1 MTQYDQTTGLIIDP
15 GWKAITAPICARA
28 VCTEK
33 FVFDLIKLYAAERP
47 PPVSSLITAARSRIE
62 IITANFLNNLHRSK
76 HNMGAQ
82 PHHVDALKSRAAE
95 ASEVAR
101 ELRAGFAKLGAIR
114 RLAAKFSLSPIEA
127 TASRRRMTVGL
138 HAAALD
144 LAQMEELNT
153 SKMKSLPTKGLLAD
167 LEYLAAGGKPDQ
179 VLMTAAA
186 RGLDDLIDQI
196 DAAIYERSER
206 SERLKFGHASMQE
219 ARLIFIGGCLVVMK
233 ALTHL
238 QPSTTFNPY
247 AEPEDGNSNSTT
259 RALAFAFEEVRGGL
273 VAWNEG
279 RILRDGTLTNLP
291 STQLSSAQNE
301 LLEDRI
307 LFPSLS
313 LLRQEVIKLTCA

>member
-28 VCTEK
+28 VCTDK

-47 PPVSSLITAARSRIE
+47 PLVSSQITAARTQVE

-82 PHHVDALKSRAAE
+82 AHHVDALKSLAAE

-127 TASRRRMTVGL
+127 TASRRRMRVGL
-138 HAAALD
+138 HAAAFD

-153 SKMKSLPTKGLLAD
+153 PKMKSLPTKGLLAD

-179 VLMTAAA
+179 LLMTAAA
-186 RGLDDLIDQI
+186 RRLDDLIDQI
-196 DAAIYERSER
+196 DAAISER
-206 SERLKFGHASMQE
+206 SKRLNNVQASMQE

-233 ALTHL
+233 AFTND
-238 QPSTTFNPY
+238 QPCTTYNPY
-247 AEPEDGNSNSTT
+247 AEGEDGNSNSTT
-259 RALAFAFEEVRGGL
+259 RALAFAFDEIRGGL

-279 RILRDGTLTNLP
+279 RILRDGTLTNHP
-291 STQLSSAQNE
+291 SSRLSSAQNE

-313 LLRQEVIKLTCA
+313 LLRQEVIKLTCD